1 MELRHLRYFV
11 CVAEELHFGNA
22 AQRLGI
28 SQPPLSQQIR
38 ALEEELEVR
47 LFDRTSRS
55 VKLTE
60 AGLHFL
66 PQARETLAQA
76 DRAARIARLAHSGE
90 VGRLSLGFSPS
101 VPFTPYIVDA
111 LAQFRWTYPEVNVE
125 LSELPREDQI
135 SGVERGVLDIGI
147 LRAFS
152 PLALPSHMQTLPLQ
166 CEGMM
171 LAMRRDHP
179 LAAPGRSLSLADI
192 KAEQLILFGSM
203 NGAGFNEM
211 LVSHCEVLGFRP
223 TVALEADS
231 FGTLVGLTAAGLGI
245 TILSR
250 SLARFNVDKLVFRP
264 IEMPFS
270 SRLVMFHLRD
280 ASPAT
285 RNFRSLIEPCGRN
298 GSDIIGHSD
307 SDAALRLA

>member
-38 ALEEELEVR
+38 ALEEQLDVR
-47 LFDRTSRS
+47 LFDRTSRN

-60 AGLHFL
+60 AGMHFL

-76 DRAARIARLAHSGE
+76 DRAARIARLAQAGE
-90 VGRLSLGFSPS
+90 VGRLHLGFSPS
-101 VPFTPYIVDA
+101 APFTPYVVDA
-111 LAQFRWTYPEVNVE
+111 LARFRADFPEVTLE
-125 LSELPREDQI
+125 LNELTREEQI
-135 SGVERGVLDIGI
+135 SGVERGTVDIGI

-152 PLALPSHMQTLPLQ
+152 ALLVPPQLEAVPLQ
-166 CEGMM
+166 REGMT
-171 LAMRRDHP
+171 LAMRHDHP
-179 LAAPGRSLSLADI
+179 LATLDRTLKLSDI
-192 KAEQLILFGSM
+192 RDEQLILFGSM

-211 LVSHCEVLGFRP
+211 LVEHCVRLGFRP
-223 TVALEADS
+223 RVALEAGS

-250 SLARFNVDKLVFRP
+250 SLARFNVDTLVFRD

-270 SRLVMFHLRD
+270 SQLIMLSLRD
-280 ASPAT
+280 PSPAT
-285 RNFRSLIEPCGRN
+285 RNFRKLIEPAI
-298 GSDIIGHSD
+298 S
-307 SDAALRLA
+307 

>member
-38 ALEEELEVR
+38 ALEEQLSVP
-47 LFDRTSRS
+47 LFERTSRS
-55 VKLTE
+55 VRLTE
-60 AGLHFL
+60 AGVHFL

-76 DRAARIARLAHSGE
+76 DRAARIARLAQAGE

-101 VPFTPYIVDA
+101 VPFTPYVVDA
-111 LAQFRWTYPEVNVE
+111 LARFRVDYPAVGIE
-125 LSELPREDQI
+125 LNELPAEEQLA
-135 SGVERGVLDIGI
+135 GVERGTIDIGI

-152 PLALPSHMQTLPLQ
+152 PLILPPRLEAVALQ

-171 LAMRRDHP
+171 VAMRHDHS
-179 LAAPGRSLSLADI
+179 LAAAGRPLSLSDI
-192 KAEQLILFGSM
+192 RDEQLVLFGSM
-203 NGAGFNEM
+203 NGAGFNEI
-211 LVSHCEVLGFRP
+211 LADHCARLGFRP
-223 TVALEADS
+223 QVALEAGS

-250 SLARFNVDKLVFRP
+250 SLARMNVDTLVFRP

-270 SRLVMFHLRD
+270 SHLVMLLRQE

-285 RNFRSLIEPCGRN
+285 RNFRKLVELHN
-298 GSDIIGHSD
+298 
-307 SDAALRLA
+307 A

>member
-1 MELRHLRYFV
+1 LELRHLRYFV

-38 ALEEELEVR
+38 ALEDELEVR
-47 LFDRTSRS
+47 LFERTSRS
-55 VKLTE
+55 VRLTE

-101 VPFTPYIVDA
+101 VPFTPYVVDA
-111 LAQFRWTYPEVNVE
+111 LARFRADFPEVNVE
-125 LSELPREDQI
+125 LNELPREEQI
-135 SGVERGVLDIGI
+135 TGVERGTIDIGI

-152 PLALPSHMQTLPLQ
+152 PLLLPPQMAALPLQ

-179 LAAPGRSLSLADI
+179 LADYDRMLTLADI
-192 KAEQLILFGSM
+192 EGEQLILFGSM
-203 NGAGFNEM
+203 NGAGFNEI
-211 LVSHCEVLGFRP
+211 LAEHCGKLGFSP
-223 TVALEADS
+223 TVALEAGS

-250 SLARFNVDKLVFRP
+250 SLARFNVDTLVFRH

-270 SRLVMFHLRD
+270 SQLMMFHLRD

-285 RNFRSLIEPCGRN
+285 RNFRRLIEPR
-298 GSDIIGHSD
+298 
-307 SDAALRLA
+307 AQWREQ

>member
-1 MELRHLRYFV
+1 MPIDRSPPLELRHLRYFV

-38 ALEEELEVR
+38 ALEDVLGVR
-47 LFDRTSRS
+47 LFERTSRS

-60 AGLHFL
+60 AGLQFL

-101 VPFTPYIVDA
+101 VPFTPYVVDA
-111 LAQFRWTYPEVNVE
+111 LARFRASYPDVSIE
-125 LSELPREDQI
+125 LNELPREEQI
-135 SGVERGVLDIGI
+135 SGVERGTLDIGI

-152 PLALPSHMQTLPLQ
+152 PLMLPPQLDTLPLQ

-171 LAMRRDHP
+171 VAMRRDHP
-179 LAAPGRSLSLADI
+179 LAQLPRELGLSDLAG
-192 KAEQLILFGSM
+192 EQLILFGSM
-203 NGAGFNEM
+203 NGAGFNE
-211 LVSHCEVLGFRP
+211 LLAEHCAALGFQP
-223 TVALEADS
+223 TVALEAQS

-250 SLARFNVDKLVFRP
+250 SLARFNLDTLAFRS
-264 IEMPFS
+264 IAMPFS
-270 SRLVMFHLRD
+270 SHLVMFHIRH

-285 RNFRSLIEPCGRN
+285 RNFRKLIEAG
-298 GSDIIGHSD
+298 
-307 SDAALRLA
+307 

>member
-38 ALEEELEVR
+38 ALEDELEVR

-76 DRAARIARLAHSGE
+76 DRAARIAKLAHFGE

-111 LAQFRWTYPEVNVE
+111 LARFRKMYPEVNVE
-125 LSELPREDQI
+125 LNELPREDQI
-135 SGVERGVLDIGI
+135 DGVERGTLDIGI
-147 LRAFS
+147 LRTFS
-152 PLALPSHMQTLPLQ
+152 ALALPAHMKTLPLHH
-166 CEGMM
+166 EGMIV
-171 LAMRRDHP
+171 AMRSDHR
-179 LAAPGRSLSLADI
+179 LAALERTLTLSDI
-192 KAEQLILFGSM
+192 DGEQLILFGSM

-211 LVSHCEVLGFRP
+211 LVSHCDSLGFRP

-245 TILSR
+245 TILSS
-250 SLARFNVDKLVFRP
+250 SLARFNVDMLVFRP

-270 SRLVMFHLRD
+270 SQLVMIHLRN
-280 ASPAT
+280 ASPVT
-285 RNFRSLIEPCGRN
+285 CNFRNLLDPQGA
-298 GSDIIGHSD
+298 G
-307 SDAALRLA
+307 L

>member
-1 MELRHLRYFV
+1 MRYFV
-11 CVAEELHFGNA
+11 CVAEELHFGAA

-38 ALEEELEVR
+38 ALEDELDVR

-55 VKLTE
+55 VKLTR
-60 AGLHFL
+60 AGLQFL

-76 DRAARIARLAHSGE
+76 DRAARIAKLADSGE

-101 VPFTPYIVDA
+101 VPFTSYVVDA
-111 LAQFRWTYPEVNVE
+111 LARFRVKFPEVHVE
-125 LSELPREDQI
+125 LSELPREEQI
-135 SGVERGVLDIGI
+135 SGVERGTLDIGI

-152 PLALPSHMQTLPLQ
+152 PLTLLPQMQVLPLQ

-171 LAMRRDHP
+171 VAMRRDHP
-179 LAAPGRSLSLADI
+179 LAGHDRPLSLADI
-192 KAEQLILFGSM
+192 KGEQLILFGSM

-211 LVSHCEVLGFRP
+211 LSTHCEELGFRP

-250 SLARFNVDKLVFRP
+250 SLARLNVDTLTFRP
-264 IEMPFS
+264 IDMPFS
-270 SRLVMFHLRD
+270 SQLVLFHLRD
-280 ASPAT
+280 ASPTT
-285 RNFRSLIEPCGRN
+285 RNFRSLIEPVGDRSK
-298 GSDIIGHSD
+298 GLTIASP
-307 SDAALRLA
+307 